1 MEYNQPSEIVKD
13 LSFGIDAREKIMHGV
28 DKLTSAVKSTLGA
41 SGKCVIYEDALG
53 KPVITKD
60 GVTVAESVVL
70 YDPVENIGATLI
82 KEAARNTVKEA
93 GDGTTTA
100 TVLAH
105 SLLHL
110 ANNKKYAQTVR
121 PIKEGILSGMNKV
134 IGYLD
139 KNAVEVKNDMLESV
153 AEISCNNDKALG
165 KVISQAYSKVGK
177 DGVVLMEESET
188 HDTYVKF
195 VEGTRIDCGLK
206 SPHFITDKDKGKA
219 ELDNPYVLIVS
230 SPIPNIRKIQS
241 VLEFV
246 IKQKRS
252 LLIVA
257 GVEQQPLAALLANKV
272 KGNIKVNVVDLP
284 GFGPTKQDTI
294 EDLAILTGAKV
305 INEELGDDLDL
316 IEPSVLGEAIK
327 TITDDNH
334 TVLQT
339 PDLVHVSFVDRV
351 KEIKEK
357 VKKEKNP
364 FFKKKLQ
371 ERLAMLNGKVA
382 MIKVGAGSKIEM
394 KEKKDRVEDA
404 LHATRAALDEGI
416 VPGGGIALMTCF
428 NDNVVDEAF
437 ENNDQ
442 IEGYRVVMEAIREPF
457 AKIMNNAGLDEAA
470 IWRQIHEF
478 DGMSDE
484 RTVKFTT
491 GFDARTETVVDMMKS
506 GIIDPVKVTRV
517 ALEKAVS
524 VAGTILTTE
533 CIIINEHK
541 DEDEAT
547 QQMVGGFGMM

>member
-1 MEYNQPSEIVKD
+1 MEYNNPSEIVKD
-13 LSFGIDAREKIMHGV
+13 LSFGINAREKIMRGV
-28 DKLTSAVKSTLGA
+28 DKLTDAVKSTLGA
-41 SGKCVIYEDALG
+41 SGKCVIYEDAMG
-53 KPVITKD
+53 RPVITKD

-70 YDPVENIGATLI
+70 HDPVENIGATLI

-110 ANNKKYAQTVR
+110 ANDKKYSATIR
-121 PIKEGILSGMNKV
+121 PIKEGMYTALEKVNKF
-134 IGYLD
+134 LD
-139 KNAVEVKNDMLESV
+139 EQAIPVKDGMLESV
-153 AEISCNNDKALG
+153 AQISCNNDKALG

-206 SPHFITDKDKGKA
+206 SPYFITDKNKGKA
-219 ELDNPYVLIVS
+219 ILDNPYVLIVS
-230 SPIPNIRKIQS
+230 SPVPNIRKIQN

-257 GVEQQPLAALLANKV
+257 GVEQQPMAALLANKV

-284 GFGPTKQDTI
+284 GFGPTKQETI
-294 EDLAILTGAKV
+294 EDLAILTGATV

-316 IEPSVLGEAIK
+316 ISPDVLGSAIK
-327 TITDDNH
+327 TITDDTH

-339 PDLVHVSFVDRV
+339 VDKKNVLKERV
-351 KEIKEK
+351 KGIEESIKE
-357 VKKEKNP
+357 ETNP

-382 MIKVGAGSKIEM
+382 MIKVGADSKVEM

-404 LHATRAALDEGI
+404 IYATKAALQEGI
-416 VPGGGIALMTCF
+416 ISGGGVALLDASYRIAP
-428 NDNVVDEAF
+428 
-437 ENNDQ
+437 ENEYER
-442 IEGYRVVMEAIREPF
+442 ILLEAIKAPYATILDNAALEYYTSGAPGF
-457 AKIMNNAGLDEAA
+457 GIDVINNKEVHMIKA
-470 IWRQIHEF
+470 
-478 DGMSDE
+478 
-484 RTVKFTT
+484 
-491 GFDARTETVVDMMKS
+491 
-506 GIIDPVKVTRV
+506 GIIDPVLVTKT
-517 ALEKAVS
+517 ALKNAVS
-524 VAGTILTTE
+524 VAATIFSAD
-533 CIIINEHK
+533 CVINNVRDYE
-541 DEDEAT
+541 
-547 QQMVGGFGMM
+547 GN